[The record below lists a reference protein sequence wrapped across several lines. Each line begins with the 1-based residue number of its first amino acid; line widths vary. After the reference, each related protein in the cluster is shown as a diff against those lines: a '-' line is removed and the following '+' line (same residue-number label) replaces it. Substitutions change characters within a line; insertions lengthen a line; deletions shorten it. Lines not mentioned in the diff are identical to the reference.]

1 MLENNWKP
9 VPRAELMASFGL
21 VFAMG
26 IVKKPSYASYWE
38 RKSNITE
45 TPGFAEI
52 MSRNIFQ
59 LILIYLH
66 CNYGTAVEREQPGFD
81 PLRKVKPVIDF
92 FNRTFEDN
100 YR

>member
-1 MLENNWKP
+1 M
-9 VPRAELMASFGL
+9 MAFFGL

-38 RKSNITE
+38 RKRNVTE
-45 TPGFAEI
+45 IQGFAEI
-52 MSRNIFQ
+52 MSRSRFQ

-66 CNYGTAVEREQPGFD
+66 CNDNGTAVEKGHPGFD
-81 PLRKVKPVIDF
+81 PLHKVKPVIYF